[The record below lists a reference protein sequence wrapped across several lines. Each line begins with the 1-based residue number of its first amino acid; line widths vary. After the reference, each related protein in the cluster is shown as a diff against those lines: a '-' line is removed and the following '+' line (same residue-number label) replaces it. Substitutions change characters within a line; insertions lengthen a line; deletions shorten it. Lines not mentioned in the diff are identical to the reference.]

1 MFPATVLSSPQDVA
15 DLVTPGVLGFLVIF
29 AIAAALYFLLKNMRK
44 QLGRID
50 FEEKNDEP
58 AP

>member
-1 MFPATVLSSPQDVA
+1 MIPATVLSTPQEVA

-50 FEEKNDEP
+50 FEDKHDEP
-58 AP
+58 SP